1 MTLATA
7 FNALRH
13 VYYDA
18 DSQTVRQVTGNL
30 QLVQAGD
37 RGHWR
42 ACPDPM
48 ADLPAFAL
56 IEAIDQTDGLDGE
69 DLAEFIEQKFW
80 PE

>member
-13 VYYDA
+13 VYYDVRTE
-18 DSQTVRQVTGNL
+18 SIRQV
-30 QLVQAGD
+30 AGD
-37 RGHWR
+37 LLLAQASGRGPWR
-42 ACPDPM
+42 VCPAPL

-56 IEAIDQTDGLDGE
+56 IEAIDQFDGDDGE
-69 DLAEFIEQKFW
+69 ELAEFLENKFW